1 MLVISIYL
9 KTQQTYTGTVLVAV
23 NPYENLYIYSKN
35 LINMYKQK
43 KITELPP
50 HIFAIANI
58 AYNKLIE
65 ENRNQ
70 CILVS
75 GESGKNSECNH
86 DFKFDSMVTFSIIS
100 FKKVIDSKLFES
112 LKKSII
118 LWLPVSPRKSI

>member
-1 MLVISIYL
+1 MRKFGSQLIFLSFPFIENARE
-9 KTQQTYTGTVLVAV
+9 QTYTGTVLVAV

-35 LINMYKQK
+35 LMNMYKQK

-70 CILVS
+70 CILVA
-75 GESGKNSECNH
+75 GESGAGK
-86 DFKFDSMVTFSIIS
+86 T
-100 FKKVIDSKLFES
+100 
-112 LKKSII
+112 
-118 LWLPVSPRKSI
+118 WVSSHLLMRFP

>member
-1 MLVISIYL
+1 M
-9 KTQQTYTGTVLVAV
+9 LVAV

-50 HIFAIANI
+50 HIFAIANV

-65 ENRNQ
+65 DNRNQ

-75 GESGKNSECNH
+75 GESGAGK
-86 DFKFDSMVTFSIIS
+86 T
-100 FKKVIDSKLFES
+100 
-112 LKKSII
+112 
-118 LWLPVSPRKSI
+118 